1 MLYAQQNRMQLASDF
16 LSKAID
22 LRPDY
27 PEALN
32 NLGVLFVRAQD
43 YSKAEEKFRT
53 GIRVAPNYDQSYLNL
68 ARLFGMRG
76 EMEKAREVLQQLLRL
91 QPANPAATQA
101 LQSLR

>member
-1 MLYAQQNRMQLASDF
+1 MLAAQQNRAEFAADYLN
-16 LSKAID
+16 KAIE

-32 NLGVLFVRAQD
+32 NLGVLSVRAKD

-68 ARLFGMRG
+68 ARLFSLQG
-76 EMEKAREVLQQLLRL
+76 ETEKAKDVLQELLRL
-91 QPANPAATQA
+91 EPGNPAATQA
-101 LQSLR
+101 LHSMH